1 MMSNEL
7 AAARPH
13 AINVEEKKVIFAASL
28 GAVFE
33 WYDFFLYGSLAALI
47 AAQFFSSLNP
57 TTAFVFALLTFA
69 AGFIVRPIGALV
81 FGRLGDLVGRK
92 YTFLLTILIM
102 GFSTVLV
109 GLLPGYATLGVA
121 APVVLVVLR
130 MLQGLALGG
139 EYGAAA
145 TYVAEHAPN
154 DKRGGWTSWIQTTS
168 TVGLLLSIVVIL
180 VVRTLTG
187 KSFEVWGWRIPF
199 LFSAV
204 LLGISVYVRMSMHE
218 SPAFQKIKA
227 EGRISR
233 APLSEAFGQWRNL
246 KLVLQALFGLLAGQ
260 AVVWFTALFYAMFF
274 LTQTLKVDASTTNL
288 LVGLALL
295 ISTPLYVFF
304 GRLSDRIGRK
314 PIILGGSL
322 LASIFTVPIFHALT
336 YFANPVL
343 ATAQESSPVVI
354 VTDPKDCSFQFNPTG
369 TATFNSGCDVARRV
383 LSSISASYAT
393 VDASAGSAAH
403 VKIGATEIV
412 APSLKGMPPAQAK
425 ALEKEFQ
432 ASTSKA
438 LRAAGYPQKADPEMV
453 NQPMI
458 LLLLVVLMTF
468 GAMTLGP
475 IAAILV
481 EMFPTRIRYSAMS
494 LPYHIGNGYFGGLLP
509 TICFALV
516 AQTGNIY
523 FGLWYPVTVAAAS
536 FVIGLLFIREPQP
549 NSIYND
555 D

>member
-7 AAARPH
+7 AAARPQS
-13 AINVEEKKVIFAASL
+13 INAEERKVIFAASL

-187 KSFEVWGWRIPF
+187 KSFEIWGWRIPF

-204 LLGISVYVRMSMHE
+204 LLGISVYVRMSMYE

-227 EGRISR
+227 EGKISR

-322 LASIFTVPIFHALT
+322 LASIFIVPIFHALT

-383 LSSISASYAT
+383 LSSNSASYAT
-393 VDASAGSAAH
+393 VDAPAGSTAQ
-403 VKIGATEIV
+403 VKIGTTEIV

-432 ASTSKA
+432 ASTGKA

-523 FGLWYPVTVAAAS
+523 FGLWYPVIVAAAS
-536 FVIGLLFIREPQP
+536 FMIGLLFIREPRP
-549 NSIYND
+549 DSIYND

>member
-13 AINVEEKKVIFAASL
+13 AINSEERKVIFAASL

-47 AAQFFSSLNP
+47 AAQFFTSLNP

-204 LLGISVYVRMSMHE
+204 LLGISVYVRISMHE

-227 EGRISR
+227 EGKISR

-322 LASIFTVPIFHALT
+322 LASIFIVPIFHALT

-383 LSSISASYAT
+383 LSSNSASYAT
-393 VDASAGSAAH
+393 VDAPAGSTAH
-403 VKIGATEIV
+403 VRIGTTEIV

-425 ALEKEFQ
+425 ALEKDFL

-438 LRAAGYPQKADPEMV
+438 LRAAGYPQKADPEMM

-536 FVIGLLFIREPQP
+536 FVIGLLFIREPRP
-549 NSIYND
+549 DSIYND

>member
-1 MMSNEL
+1 MSNEL
-7 AAARPH
+7 AVARPQ
-13 AINVEEKKVIFAASL
+13 AINAEERRVIFAASL

-109 GLLPGYATLGVA
+109 GLLPGYATLGVT
-121 APVVLVVLR
+121 APIVLVALR

-145 TYVAEHAPN
+145 TYVAEHAPS

-168 TVGLLLSIVVIL
+168 TIGLLLSIIVIL
-180 VVRTLTG
+180 IVRTLTG
-187 KSFEVWGWRIPF
+187 KSFEVWGWRIPY

-204 LLGISVYVRMSMHE
+204 LLAISVYVRMSMHE
-218 SPAFQKIKA
+218 SPEFQKIKA
-227 EGRISR
+227 EGKISR
-233 APLSEAFGQWRNL
+233 APLSEAFGQWKNL

-288 LVGLALL
+288 LVGMALL
-295 ISTPLYVFF
+295 ISTPLYVIF

-322 LASIFTVPIFHALT
+322 LASLAIIPIFHALT

-343 ATAQESSPVVI
+343 AAAQEYSPVVI

-383 LSSISASYAT
+383 LSSNAASYAT
-393 VDASAGSAAH
+393 VDAPAGSVAY
-403 VKIGATEIV
+403 VRIGATEIV
-412 APSLKGMPPAQAK
+412 APSLKGMPPAQSR

-438 LRAAGYPQKADPEMV
+438 LRAAGYPQKADPERV

-458 LLLLVVLMTF
+458 LLLLILLMTF

-523 FGLWYPVTVAAAS
+523 FGLWYPVIVAAAS
-536 FVIGLLFIREPQP
+536 FLIGFIFIREPQP
-549 NSIYND
+549 DGICRD

>member
-1 MMSNEL
+1 MHNEL
-7 AAARPH
+7 TAARQS
-13 AINVEEKKVIFAASL
+13 AFSVDERRVVFAASL

-47 AAQFFSSLNP
+47 AAQFFSSLNHA
-57 TTAFVFALLTFA
+57 TAFVFALLTFA

-92 YTFLLTILIM
+92 HTFLLTIIIM
-102 GFSTVLV
+102 GCSTLLV

-121 APVVLVVLR
+121 APIILVILR

-145 TYVAEHAPN
+145 TYVAEHAPH

-168 TVGLLLSIVVIL
+168 TAGLLLSLLVIIA
-180 VVRTLTG
+180 VRSLTG
-187 KSFEVWGWRIPF
+187 KSFDLWGWRIPF
-199 LFSAV
+199 LFSGV
-204 LLGISVYVRMSMHE
+204 LLAISVYVRLSMRE
-218 SPAFQKIKA
+218 SPAFQRIKA
-227 EGRISR
+227 EGRTSR
-233 APLSEAFGQWRNL
+233 APLSEAFGQWRYL

-274 LTQTLKVDASTTNL
+274 LTQTLKVDAGTTNL
-288 LVGLALL
+288 LVGLALV
-295 ISTPLYVFF
+295 ISTSLYVFF

-314 PIILGGSL
+314 PIILCGSL
-322 LASIFTVPIFHALT
+322 LAAVTIVPIFHGLT
-336 YFANPVL
+336 YFANPAL
-343 ATAQESSPVVI
+343 AAAQASSPVVI
-354 VTDPKDCSFQFNPTG
+354 VSDPADCSFQFNPTG
-369 TATFNSGCDVARRV
+369 TATFNSACDVARRV
-383 LSSISASYAT
+383 LSANSASYAT
-393 VDASAGSAAH
+393 LDAPAGSNTRI
-403 VKIGATEIV
+403 KIGATEIV
-412 APSLKGMPPAQAK
+412 APSLKGLAPAQAK
-425 ALEKEFQ
+425 VVEQGFRA
-432 ASTSKA
+432 AATKA
-438 LRAAGYPQKADPEMV
+438 LSDAGYPLKADPDTL

-458 LLLLVVLMTF
+458 LALLVLLMAY

-509 TICFALV
+509 TVCFALV

-523 FGLWYPVTVAAAS
+523 FGLWYPVTVAAVS
-536 FVIGLLFIREPQP
+536 FVIGLVFIREPRQDALY
-549 NSIYND
+549 SD

>member
-1 MMSNEL
+1 MHNEI
-7 AAARPH
+7 AAAH
-13 AINVEEKKVIFAASL
+13 AGTIGADERKVIFAASL

-47 AAQFFSSLNP
+47 AAQFFSSLNH

-92 YTFLLTILIM
+92 HTFLLTIVIM
-102 GFSTVLV
+102 GFSTLAV
-109 GLLPGYATLGVA
+109 GLLPGYSTLGVA
-121 APVVLVVLR
+121 APIALVILR

-168 TVGLLLSIVVIL
+168 TVGLLLSLIVIIVV
-180 VVRTLTG
+180 RSLTG
-187 KSFEVWGWRIPF
+187 KSFDAWGWRIPF
-199 LFSAV
+199 LFSG
-204 LLGISVYVRMSMHE
+204 LLLAISIYVRLSMSE
-218 SPAFQKIKA
+218 SPAFQRIKA
-227 EGRISR
+227 EGRTSR
-233 APLSEAFGQWRNL
+233 APLSEAFGQWRYL

-288 LVGLALL
+288 LVGLALV

-314 PIILGGSL
+314 PIILCGSL
-322 LASIFTVPIFHALT
+322 LAALTIIPIFHGLT
-336 YFANPVL
+336 QFGNPVL
-343 ATAQESSPVVI
+343 AAAQAASPVTV
-354 VTDPKDCSFQFNPTG
+354 VTDPENCSFQFNPTG
-369 TATFNSGCDVARRV
+369 TATFNSACDVARRV
-383 LSSISASYAT
+383 LSANSASYAT
-393 VDASAGSAAH
+393 EDAPSGTSTR
-403 VKIGATEIV
+403 VRIGTTEIT
-412 APSLKGMPPAQAK
+412 APSLKGLTPAQAK
-425 ALEKEFQ
+425 TMEQSFKAATTTAL
-432 ASTSKA
+432 SN
-438 LRAAGYPQKADPEMV
+438 AGYPLKADPELV

-458 LLLLVVLMTF
+458 LVLLVLLMTY

-523 FGLWYPVTVAAAS
+523 FGLWYPVTVAAVS
-536 FVIGLLFIREPQP
+536 CVIGFVCIRERRHD
-549 NSIYND
+549 SIYSD

>member
-13 AINVEEKKVIFAASL
+13 AINADERKVIFAASL

-109 GLLPGYATLGVA
+109 GLLPGYATLGVT

-180 VVRTLTG
+180 IVRTLTG
-187 KSFEVWGWRIPF
+187 KSFDVWGWRIPF

-227 EGRISR
+227 EGKISR
-233 APLSEAFGQWRNL
+233 APLSEAFSQWRNL

-260 AVVWFTALFYAMFF
+260 AVVWFTALFYSMFF

-322 LASIFTVPIFHALT
+322 LASIFIVPIFHALT

-383 LSSISASYAT
+383 LSSNSASYAT
-393 VDASAGSAAH
+393 VDAPAGSTAQ
-403 VKIGATEIV
+403 VKIGTTEIV
-412 APSLKGMPPAQAK
+412 APSLKGMPPTQAK

-432 ASTSKA
+432 TSTSKA